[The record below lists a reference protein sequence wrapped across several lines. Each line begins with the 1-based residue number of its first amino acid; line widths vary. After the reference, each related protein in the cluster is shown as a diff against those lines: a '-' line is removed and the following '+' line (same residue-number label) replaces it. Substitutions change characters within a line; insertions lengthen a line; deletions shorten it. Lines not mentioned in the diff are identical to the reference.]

1 LYRHQKTDGSNYF
14 LTHINQFIMSNLN
27 NRVQLIGRL
36 GQDPEI
42 VNLNDDNI
50 LVKFSLATS
59 DRYTNKLGEKV
70 TDTQWHRLLAYNG
83 TANIISEY
91 VKKGSKICVQGKLVH
106 RQWEDKDGQKQYTT
120 EVVCDQVLM
129 LDAKVGTTKLR

>member
-1 LYRHQKTDGSNYF
+1 
-14 LTHINQFIMSNLN
+14 MSNLSN
-27 NRVQLIGRL
+27 NVQLIGHL

-42 VNLNDDNI
+42 VNLNDDKK
-50 LVKFSLATS
+50 LVRFSLATS

-70 TDTQWHRLLAYNG
+70 TDTQWHRVVAFNA
-83 TANIISEY
+83 TAHIISEY

-129 LDAKVGTTKLR
+129 LDTKA

>member
-1 LYRHQKTDGSNYF
+1 
-14 LTHINQFIMSNLN
+14 MSNLS
-27 NRVQLIGRL
+27 NRVQLIGNL

-42 VNLNDDNI
+42 VNLNDDKK
-50 LVKFSLATS
+50 LVRFSLATS

-70 TDTQWHRLLAYNG
+70 TDTQWHRIVAFNG

-91 VKKGSKICVQGKLVH
+91 VKKGNKIGVEGKLVT
-106 RQWEDKDGQKQYTT
+106 RQWEDKDGVKQYTT

-129 LDAKVGTTKLR
+129 LDTKA

>member
-1 LYRHQKTDGSNYF
+1 
-14 LTHINQFIMSNLN
+14 MSNLSN
-27 NRVQLIGRL
+27 NVQLIGHL

-42 VNLNDDNI
+42 VNLNDDKK
-50 LVKFSLATS
+50 LVRFSLATS

-70 TDTQWHRLLAYNG
+70 TDTQWHRLLAFNA

-129 LDAKVGTTKLR
+129 LDTKA

>member
-1 LYRHQKTDGSNYF
+1 
-14 LTHINQFIMSNLN
+14 MSNLS
-27 NRVQLIGRL
+27 NRVQLIGHL

-42 VNLNDDNI
+42 VNLSDEKK

-70 TDTQWHRLLAYNG
+70 TDTQWHRIVAFNG
-83 TANIISEY
+83 PANIISEY
-91 VKKGSKICVQGKLVH
+91 VKKGSKIGLEGKLVT
-106 RQWEDKDGQKQYTT
+106 RQWEDKDGEKQYTT

-129 LDAKVGTTKLR
+129 LDPKA

>member
-1 LYRHQKTDGSNYF
+1 
-14 LTHINQFIMSNLN
+14 MSNLS
-27 NRVQLIGRL
+27 NRVQLIGHL

-42 VNLNDDNI
+42 VKLNDDKK

-70 TDTQWHRLLAYNG
+70 TDTQWHRVVAFNAA
-83 TANIISEY
+83 ANIISEY
-91 VKKGSKICVQGKLVH
+91 VKKGNKIGVEGKLVT
-106 RQWEDKDGQKQYTT
+106 RQWEDKNGEKQYTT

-129 LDAKVGTTKLR
+129 LDTKA